1 MQYAWQSGEEQM
13 NSEGANEDSTRY
25 DMLRMILEAN
35 LKLMELSEKL
45 IRIYESKSEQE
56 KDLITYSS
64 LKGLMEFGEVMEK
77 SFNIAKS

>member
-1 MQYAWQSGEEQM
+1 MKS
-13 NSEGANEDSTRY
+13 SGANENSTKY
-25 DMLRMILEAN
+25 DMLKMILEAN
-35 LKLMELSEKL
+35 LKL
-45 IRIYESKSEQE
+45 INIYESKSEQE